1 MSSSAARYGG
11 LAALVACVATT
22 PRAARGAQPATPPP
36 ASEPST
42 PSGPPTPAP
51 QPSQPESAR
60 VPPAPQD
67 ASPPAVTSL
76 PSVAGSAGPPA
87 TASNEELSARL
98 RETEKRVDR
107 LETSASL
114 QRLQWSAEYRTIIS
128 SFKYHGPSPDGARNP
143 DFSPR
148 TVDLTNAEQWLHRVR
163 LNVRA
168 EPIESLR
175 FTGRLTMYKRFG
187 SNTATPFPQDSSET
201 RIPRDN
207 GLRLER
213 AWIDWFM
220 TKWLALSVGRISYTD
235 GPPNELKD
243 NRPQPDATWG
253 MQMVDGEYDTADLTV
268 RLGERFLARGFYAS
282 WAFPRQDD
290 PFSSFL
296 FLNSGT
302 ENLRIAGGNF
312 DVRLKELGAFM
323 QLGAFV
329 VPEFRPFTIPIPN
342 PSPLPNPTNAPPPFN
357 GGYVFPSAQPE
368 SLGSYSNFSLLAMF
382 KNIGSSGLDLF
393 ASGAIGFLDPNK
405 SAISYPIGPN
415 GAAVPLMTLSS
426 ADSDDHT
433 TFFFFGGG
441 RYTMPFGETRAPKLG
456 FEFNHG
462 SRYMISFAAPT
473 SNLTNKLANRG
484 NAYEAYYI
492 QPFNEH
498 LFMRFSYTYI
508 DTQYSG
514 GFFGPSANLFPALG
528 GTAPA
533 VDQHLHT
540 LSLLLDAR
548 F

>member
-1 MSSSAARYGG
+1 MRTPLLFKRGAG
-11 LAALVACVATT
+11 LAVLVACVLGA
-22 PRAARGAQPATPPP
+22 PRPAPAADLPADPPPPP
-36 ASEPST
+36 A
-42 PSGPPTPAP
+42 
-51 QPSQPESAR
+51 
-60 VPPAPQD
+60 
-67 ASPPAVTSL
+67 ASPPAAPEGAAP
-76 PSVAGSAGPPA
+76 PSDVQAAPPA
-87 TASNEELSARL
+87 APPPGDEVAERL
-98 RETEKRVDR
+98 REAEKRIDR
-107 LETSASL
+107 LETAASL
-114 QRLQWSAEYRTIIS
+114 QRLQWSAEYRTIVS

-148 TVDLTNAEQWLHRVR
+148 TVDLSNAEQWLHRVR

-213 AWIDWFM
+213 AWLDWFV

-243 NRPQPDATWG
+243 NRTQPDATWG
-253 MQMVDGEYDTADLTV
+253 MQMVDGEYDTADVTV
-268 RLGERFLARGFYAS
+268 RVGERFLARGFYAS

-290 PFSSFL
+290 LFSNFL
-296 FLNSGT
+296 FLNNGT
-302 ENLRIAGGNF
+302 DNLRIVGGNF
-312 DVRLKELGAFM
+312 DARLKELGAFV

-329 VPEFRPFTIPIPN
+329 VPEFRPFSIPIPS
-342 PSPLPNPTNAPPPFN
+342 PSPSPNPTNAPPPFN
-357 GGYVFPSAQPE
+357 GGYLFPSSMPA
-368 SLGSYSNFSLLAMF
+368 SLGSYSNFSVLAMF
-382 KNIGSSGLDLF
+382 KNIASSGLDLF
-393 ASGAIGFLDPNK
+393 ASGAIGILDPNGA
-405 SAISYPIGPN
+405 AIAYPLGPN
-415 GAAVPLMTLSS
+415 GAAAPLMTLAS
-426 ADSDDHT
+426 ADADDHT
-433 TFFFFGGG
+433 TYFFFGGG
-441 RYTMPFGETRAPKLG
+441 RYTMPFGEALAPKLG

-484 NAYEAYYI
+484 NAYEGYYI
-492 QPFNEH
+492 QPINEH
-498 LFMRFSYTYI
+498 LFLRLSYSYI

-514 GFFGPSANLFPALG
+514 GFFGPSARLFPPLG